1 MAGLGRFI
9 GTLLRLG
16 FGLCALI
23 LILLALYVSVGRQLI
38 PGVAEYRADVEARLS
53 SALKQPVRLGAL
65 KGSWQGLNPVIDLQ
79 DLELG
84 EGSQPLHLERIRV
97 VPNMFQSLLHWQ
109 PILSYASLDGVRLEL
124 LEEADGRWRI
134 AGLPQ
139 RDDEQKPFD
148 PAPLLKWLPSLG
160 RLSVLNGQLSV
171 LSHEGKVF
179 TLRYVEATL
188 STRRNGD
195 VRLDARLNLPD
206 GQPLALDVQGQVDLA
221 HWQDSRFKSYLSL
234 PQTDWAQWVPR
245 TLTRQWQ
252 LHELHAGGEVWLD
265 WAHGV
270 PQDAALRLN
279 AARLVASYGTR
290 APAGLD
296 DLALNLAFTRE
307 KNGWRAI
314 GSDLAV
320 SLGEKRWSGVTLAVQ
335 RNDTA
340 DRWQVRA
347 DRLDLA
353 PLTAAVQA
361 LAPLPENVASA
372 VSALSPHGALR
383 NISLDYQPQESLADR
398 LTFAANLEKVG
409 FSAYHGA
416 PAVENA
422 SGSATGGLL
431 HGELR
436 LDTTNFSL
444 HLATLFPE
452 PWQYRTAK
460 ARLNWSLSDDSFT
473 LSSPLMRVSG
483 EEGDA
488 AGDMF
493 IRLARKP
500 GIESYMDLRVGL
512 RNGDARYTAKYLPTR
527 TPAMSGP
534 LADWLKTAI
543 KGGHIDEGIYQYQ
556 GSLMHDAPPGA
567 RTMSLFFRVHDALLA
582 YQPGWPE
589 LREAS
594 GDIVI
599 EDDAIRIQV
608 PEGRILDTQVSKAN
622 VIIPLRHDGSTV
634 HLYLKSDLDS
644 SVKDGL
650 TILQETPL
658 PTAETFKGWRGEG
671 ALKGKLD
678 LDLPFDHGLPPKVIV
693 DFVANG
699 ARLQLANPMLDVTNI
714 RGAFRYDTTR
724 GLSAPDIKA
733 QVLGS
738 QAHGKAFAEG
748 NQTDPKTRLV
758 AEGKV
763 ALSQLTQWLGV
774 GGRPLP
780 VSGDIP
786 YRMSLTLANEASEI
800 VVASNLQGVAIDLP
814 APFGKDPQTAHDGFF
829 SMTLNGPERRYEA
842 TYQGLA
848 DAVIVAPPD
857 RLTEARGEVV
867 LGNGTAN
874 LPSGQGI
881 RVRGVLDRLVLS
893 EWQVAIEKYVTPG
906 KEPAMR
912 SGGGP
917 ASPDSMLSI
926 LAGGQLK
933 VVHFEG
939 FGQTVEN
946 LAVQLEPQSNVW
958 VLTLDSSVIAGQ
970 VRLPEDRKVPITL
983 ALKHLDFPSHAAP
996 AGGAKPVESPDP
1008 LANIDPH
1015 GLPAMD
1021 VSIDTLSLGGEP
1033 VGAQRLRIRPTT
1045 AGVRFSDLNLYLKG
1059 LKVEGT
1065 MDWEGLPGTTRT
1077 RYSGRLSGDNV
1088 ADVLLAWK
1096 FASSVTSREFRLD
1109 ANVSWPGSPAWAG
1122 LNRLSGTLDAS
1133 LRNGQLRQ
1141 VEGSAS
1147 ALRVFG
1153 LLNFEAIRRR
1163 LRLDFSD
1170 IFGRGLSYDTI
1181 SGLLEAQNGVF
1192 LTRKPIILD
1201 GPSTDMQMQGTL
1213 DLAHDQV
1220 DAHLQVGLP
1229 LTNSLPIAALIAGA
1243 PAIGGALFI
1252 VDRLIGDRVTRM
1264 ASVNYH
1270 IHGPWQ
1276 NPQMTLGKK

>member
-1 MAGLGRFI
+1 MGGAGRFI
-9 GTLLRLG
+9 GTLLRIG
-16 FGLCALI
+16 FGLCALT
-23 LILLALYVSVGRQLI
+23 LILLALYVSLGRQLV
-38 PGVAEYRADVEARLS
+38 PGVAEYRAEVEARLS
-53 SALKQPVRLGAL
+53 DALKQPVRLGAL
-65 KGSWQGLNPVIDLQ
+65 KGGWQGLNPVIDLQ
-79 DLELG
+79 DLEVG
-84 EGSQPLHLERIRV
+84 EERQPLHLERIRV
-97 VPNMFQSLLHWQ
+97 VPDVLRSLLHWQ
-109 PILSYASLDGVRLEL
+109 PRLDYASLDGVRLEL
-124 LEEADGRWRI
+124 IEEADGRWRI
-134 AGLPQ
+134 TGLPQ
-139 RDDEQKPFD
+139 GEDEQKPFD
-148 PAPLLKWLPSLG
+148 PALLLKWLPSLG
-160 RLSVLNGQLSV
+160 RLSVLNGQLSI

-188 STRRNGD
+188 TTQSKGY
-195 VRLDARLNLPD
+195 VRLDGRLSLPD
-206 GQPLALDVQGQVDLA
+206 GQPLALDVQGQVNLA
-221 HWQDSRFKSYLSL
+221 HWQDSQFKSYLSL
-234 PQTDWAQWVPR
+234 PQTDWAQWIPR
-245 TLTRQWQ
+245 SLTRQWQ

-265 WAHGV
+265 WAHGE
-270 PQDAALRLN
+270 PGNAALRLN
-279 AARLVASYGTR
+279 ASRLVASYGSR

-307 KNGWRAI
+307 KNGWRAV

-320 SLGEKRWSGVTLAVQ
+320 SLGDRRWNGVTLAVQ
-335 RNDTA
+335 RDDAA

-353 PLTAAVQA
+353 PLTAAAQA
-361 LAPLPENVASA
+361 LAPLPENMASA

-383 NISLDYQPQESLADR
+383 NVLLEYQPQKDPAER
-398 LTFAANLEKVG
+398 LSFAANLEKVG

-416 PAVENA
+416 PAVENV
-422 SGSATGGLL
+422 SGSTSGGLEG
-431 HGELR
+431 GELK
-436 LDTTNFSL
+436 LDSTNFSL
-444 HLATLFPE
+444 HLPTLFPE
-452 PWQYRTAK
+452 PWQYRTAR

-488 AGDMF
+488 SGDMF

-527 TPAMSGP
+527 TPNMSGP

-543 KGGHIDEGIYQYQ
+543 KSGYIEEGIYQYQ

-567 RTMSLFFRVHDALLA
+567 RTMSLFFRVHDVQLA
-582 YQPGWPE
+582 YQPGWPD
-589 LREAS
+589 LHEAS
-594 GDIVI
+594 GNIFI
-599 EDDAIRIQV
+599 EDDAVRIQV
-608 PEGRILDTQVSKAN
+608 PQGRILDTQVSNAD
-622 VIIPLRHDGSTV
+622 ISIPLRHDGSTV
-634 HLYLKSDLDS
+634 HLYLKGELDS

-650 TILQETPL
+650 KILQETPL
-658 PTAETFKGWRGEG
+658 PTAEIFKGWRGEG
-671 ALKGKLD
+671 ALKGSLD
-678 LDLPFDHGLPPKVIV
+678 LDLPFDHELTPKVII

-699 ARLQLANPMLDVTNI
+699 ARLQLANPALDVTNI

-748 NQTDPKTRLV
+748 NSSDPKTRLV

-763 ALSQLTQWLGV
+763 ALTQLTQWLGV
-774 GGRPLP
+774 GNRPLP
-780 VSGDIP
+780 ASGDIP
-786 YRMSLTLANEASEI
+786 YRLSLTLANNASEI

-814 APFGKDPQTAHDGFF
+814 APFGKDAQSAHDGFF
-829 SMTLNGPERRYEA
+829 SMTLDGPERRYEA

-848 DAVIVAPPD
+848 DAVIAAPLN
-857 RLTEARGEVV
+857 RLNEARGEVV
-867 LGNGTAN
+867 LGDGTAN
-874 LPSGQGI
+874 LPAGQGI
-881 RVRGVLDRLVLS
+881 RVRGTLERLVLD
-893 EWQVAIEKYVTPG
+893 EWQATIEKYVMPEKNSTERPG
-906 KEPAMR
+906 EGAAA
-912 SGGGP
+912 SG
-917 ASPDSMLSI
+917 SMLSM
-926 LAGGQLK
+926 LAGGQLS
-933 VVHFEG
+933 VGRFEG
-939 FGQTVEN
+939 LAQTVDN
-946 LAVQLEPQSNVW
+946 LSAQFEPQGNAW
-958 VLTLDSSVIAGQ
+958 TLMLDSSVIAGK
-970 VRLPEDRKVPITL
+970 VRLPDDRKTPITL
-983 ALKHLDFPSHAAP
+983 ALTHLDFPSHAAP

-1008 LANIDPH
+1008 LADVDPH
-1015 GLPAMD
+1015 VLPAMD

-1033 VGAQRLRIRPTT
+1033 VGAQRLKIRPTA

-1059 LKVEGT
+1059 LKVEGA
-1065 MDWEGLPGTTRT
+1065 MDWEGLPGATRT

-1096 FASSVTSREFRLD
+1096 LASSVTSRAFRLD
-1109 ANVSWPGSPAWAG
+1109 ANVNWPGSPAWAG

-1133 LRNGQLRQ
+1133 LRDGQLRQ

-1181 SGLLEAQNGVF
+1181 SGLLDAQNGVF
-1192 LTRKPIILD
+1192 LTRKPIVMD
-1201 GPSTDMQMQGTL
+1201 GPSTDMQLQGTL

-1220 DAHLQVGLP
+1220 DARLQVGLP
-1229 LTNSLPIAALIAGA
+1229 LTNSLPIAALIVGA

-1276 NPQMTLGKK
+1276 NPQITLGKK